1 MMFKILRS
9 NQLTVVDGVEMPQSI
24 RKSKSGWTIMVQS
37 NNKRVIDKIWANLY
51 PKESFRMISEG
62 RSNL

>member
-37 NNKRVIDKIWANLY
+37 NNKRVIDKIWADLY
-51 PKESFRMISEG
+51 PKRVSG
-62 RSNL
+62 